1 MNHRPAIGSDG
12 RAVSVTGPMLASDAT
27 REGHERV
34 SVRLGAVGLSK
45 AYGPVQANRNV
56 SLAVAPEEIHAIV
69 GENGAGKSTLMRLLQ
84 GIEQPD
90 SGEILVDDEPCR
102 FGGPRQAFAAGI
114 GMIHQEFMLAPE
126 LTLLENLVLGDEP
139 VTGSLGR
146 IDWKAARDSGNA
158 LSAQAGI
165 DVDWSRKAGTTPV
178 HVQQYVEIIRLLR
191 RGTRVLIMDE
201 PTSVLAPQ
209 QVEDLFHLLR
219 NLREAGTT
227 ILFISHKLKEVMALA
242 DRVTVMRRGE
252 VTFSSRVSETDI
264 TEVARHVIGSG
275 TVDQRESRLREQ
287 GARKGDERVDE
298 RVLEVSNLC
307 APVRERSHPLHDIDL
322 IVRTGEIVGLAGVA
336 GNGQSELVECLVGLR
351 SVSSGRVSLKGRD
364 ITHAT
369 TKERRDRGLGYV
381 SADRRHE
388 GLALDA
394 SIEINATA
402 GSQRSEPICAGR
414 IIDLGA
420 LRRTARDRL
429 SGLEVRFESMR
440 DAVRSLSGGNQ
451 QRTVFARETA
461 TEPTLLVVSQPTRGV
476 DLKGIAA
483 IHSILRAIRADGG
496 SILLVSEELDEIVEL
511 SDRIHVIADGRI
523 VGEVPGESADVA
535 TVGRMMLVG
544 NTRDG

>member
-1 MNHRPAIGSDG
+1 
-12 RAVSVTGPMLASDAT
+12 MLAPDTT

-139 VTGSLGR
+139 ATGSFGR
-146 IDWKAARDSGNA
+146 IDWKAARASGNA

-165 DVDWSRKAGTTPV
+165 DVDWNRKAGTTPV

-219 NLREAGTT
+219 KLRETGTT

-252 VTFSSRVSETDI
+252 VTFSSRVGETDI
-264 TEVARHVIGSG
+264 AEIARHVIGGSAL
-275 TVDQRESRLREQ
+275 DQGEPRLREQ
-287 GARKGDERVDE
+287 GARKGDE

-322 IVRTGEIVGLAGVA
+322 IVGTGEIVGLAGVS

-351 SVSSGRVSLKGRD
+351 SVSSGRVLLKGRD

-369 TKERRDRGLGYV
+369 NKERRDRGLGYV

-420 LRRTARDRL
+420 LRRTARERL
-429 SGLEVRFESMR
+429 SGLAVRFGSMR

-461 TEPTLLVVSQPTRGV
+461 SEPTLLVVSQPTRGV

-496 SILLVSEELDEIVEL
+496 SILLVSEELDEIVDL

-523 VGEVPGESADVA
+523 VGEVPRESADVA